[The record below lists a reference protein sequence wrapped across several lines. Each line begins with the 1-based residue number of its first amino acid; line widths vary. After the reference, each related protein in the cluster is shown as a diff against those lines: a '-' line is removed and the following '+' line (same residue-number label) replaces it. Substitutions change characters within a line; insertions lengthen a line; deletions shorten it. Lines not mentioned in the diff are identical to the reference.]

1 MNRSELSILIP
12 TYNDCC
18 VDLVK
23 ALACQA
29 ANIPKLHY
37 EIIVVD
43 DGSTRPE
50 TKLQATEINAL
61 DNCRFISRNIN
72 VGRAKIRNIL
82 TVMARHHWLLF
93 LDSDMKI
100 TSDDF
105 ILQYLQADRQAMVIY
120 GGNCVQRPMKPADGT
135 LKYRYEAEAEDSH
148 SAAERNKSPYQQFNT
163 SNFLVAK
170 SVMEAHPFDDRIQ
183 TYGYEDVMFGKS
195 LEAAGINIYHID
207 NPVGFQQFESNVS
220 FLAKTEEAMYT
231 LNLYHEELKGYS
243 KVLDAYHKLRL
254 LGLAPLLRW
263 LFHAAQTKMKTN
275 LLGTHPSLFIYKC
288 YKLGFYSTIAHGKH
302 RNKKE
307 IKD

>member
-100 TSDDF
+100 TRDDF
-105 ILQYLQADRQAMVIY
+105 ILQYLQADRHAMVIY
-120 GGNCVQRPMKPADGT
+120 GGNCVQRPM
-135 LKYRYEAEAEDSH
+135 
-148 SAAERNKSPYQQFNT
+148 
-163 SNFLVAK
+163 
-170 SVMEAHPFDDRIQ
+170 
-183 TYGYEDVMFGKS
+183 
-195 LEAAGINIYHID
+195 
-207 NPVGFQQFESNVS
+207 
-220 FLAKTEEAMYT
+220 
-231 LNLYHEELKGYS
+231 
-243 KVLDAYHKLRL
+243 
-254 LGLAPLLRW
+254 
-263 LFHAAQTKMKTN
+263 
-275 LLGTHPSLFIYKC
+275 
-288 YKLGFYSTIAHGKH
+288 
-302 RNKKE
+302 
-307 IKD
+307 